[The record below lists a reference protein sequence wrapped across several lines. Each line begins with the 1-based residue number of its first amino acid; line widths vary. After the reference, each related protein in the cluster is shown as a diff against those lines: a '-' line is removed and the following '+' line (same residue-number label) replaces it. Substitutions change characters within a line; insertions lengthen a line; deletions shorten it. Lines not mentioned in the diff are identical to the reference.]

1 MNSKSMVKGVFSW
14 IKTLASAVLVILLLK
29 YTGLFSYVTQATQSV
44 AIETGLLDA
53 STEAKEK
60 EEFDYDFTIKNL
72 NGETLSFEHYKGKV
86 IFLNLWATWCGPC
99 KVEMPAIQKLYE
111 SVGSDSIVF
120 VMLSIDRERD
130 QYKVLKYIQEKA
142 YTFPVFL
149 KSGDLTDQ
157 LNVPAIPTT
166 FIIGKNGKIV
176 SKEVGTTNFNTPKFK
191 KYLKDL
197 AK

>member
-14 IKTLASAVLVILLLK
+14 IKALASAVLVILLLK

-166 FIIGKNGKIV
+166 FIIGKNGK
-176 SKEVGTTNFNTPKFK
+176 
-191 KYLKDL
+191 
-197 AK
+197 

>member
-1 MNSKSMVKGVFSW
+1 
-14 IKTLASAVLVILLLK
+14 
-29 YTGLFSYVTQATQSV
+29 
-44 AIETGLLDA
+44 
-53 STEAKEK
+53 
-60 EEFDYDFTIKNL
+60 
-72 NGETLSFEHYKGKV
+72 
-86 IFLNLWATWCGPC
+86 
-99 KVEMPAIQKLYE
+99 MPAIQKLYE

-130 QYKVLKYIQEKA
+130 QPKVSKYINEKGF
-142 YTFPVFL
+142 TFPVFV

-166 FIIGKNGKIV
+166 FIIGKNGKIA

-197 AK
+197 AN